1 MSEAAKFADMVDL
14 AAFVRD
20 YPAVAAALGS
30 SRAMPDREGLDF
42 LSKVISADLPTGNV
56 GSANLLFIA
65 AVAHATGARRAL
77 EIGTASGTSSA
88 LLAGLIAL
96 NRRVAG
102 DTSAASLVE
111 TIDRK
116 QFCLFDGSK
125 PIGFMV
131 RELTPDLA
139 ARVNIH
145 TEGDSFLTPRLFPA
159 ASLDLAFIDGNH
171 QHPWPLLDVLNV
183 LPAMRPGGW
192 IIMHD
197 IDLPAVAER
206 LGIPARFGAQWLFD
220 EWPLRKLAAGNI
232 GAIATPDT
240 IGEVRAILESLA
252 TRPYE
257 VAETGWNR
265 YRRMVAG
272 AFAATYPGAS
282 EVA

>member
-1 MSEAAKFADMVDL
+1 MNEAVQFADMFDL

-30 SRAMPDREGLDF
+30 DRAMPDRAVLDF
-42 LSKVISADLPTGNV
+42 LGKVISADLPIGNV
-56 GSANLLFIA
+56 GPTNLLFIA
-65 AVAHATGARRAL
+65 AVAHATGAFRAL

-96 NRRVAG
+96 NRRATG
-102 DTSAASLVE
+102 DTSQESLVE

-116 QFCLFDGSK
+116 QFCLFDESK

-131 RELTPDLA
+131 RELTPDLT
-139 ARVNIH
+139 ARVNLH
-145 TEGDSFLTPRLFPA
+145 TEGDSFLTPRLFA
-159 ASLDLAFIDGNH
+159 RASLDLAFIDGNH
-171 QHPWPLLDVLNV
+171 QHPWPLLDVLNI

-197 IDLPAVAER
+197 IDLPTVAAL

-220 EWPLRKLAAGNI
+220 EWPQRKVAAGNI
-232 GAIATPDT
+232 GAIAVPDSV
-240 IGEVRAILESLA
+240 GEVRAMLESLA

-265 YRRMVAG
+265 YRRMVAS
-272 AFAATYPGAS
+272 AFASTYPSASGGA
-282 EVA
+282 